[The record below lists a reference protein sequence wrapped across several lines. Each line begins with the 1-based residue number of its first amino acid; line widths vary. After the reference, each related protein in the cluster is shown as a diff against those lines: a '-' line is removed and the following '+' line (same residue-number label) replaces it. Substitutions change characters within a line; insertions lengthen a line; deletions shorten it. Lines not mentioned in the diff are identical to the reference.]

1 MPEEEASAAAL
12 KIREVLGDYAN
23 YRPLSIAQFF
33 LILICGISVLD
44 FGVDFSTAFDDD
56 EDEGG
61 LGFNELIFGDDGG
74 GKYWGVI
81 QFWGYCMILVAIIQL
96 LKALT
101 AEDL

>member
-1 MPEEEASAAAL
+1 MSA
-12 KIREVLGDYAN
+12 YQS
-23 YRPLSIAQFF
+23 LSIVQFLF
-33 LILICGISVLD
+33 ILFCGISVLD
-44 FGVDFSTAFDDD
+44 FGVGFSTAFD